1 MSGAMEFKRFLAHA
15 LEMEEEAMNRY
26 RELAEALR
34 EHNNLLV
41 ADFFEAMAAESAK
54 HLAEVKGIEVPGELP
69 KFAPWDYD
77 WPADA
82 PESTSYEAVHYR
94 MDLRRALELALEN
107 EREAQAFYAQFAETT
122 TDLETARLAASY
134 AAEEAEHARRLEE
147 RLKRL
152 PPTSP
157 SQFEDDDP
165 AQSPE

>member
-1 MSGAMEFKRFLAHA
+1 MSGAMELKRFLAHA

-41 ADFFEAMAAESAK
+41 ADFFEAMAGESAK
-54 HLAEVKGIEVPGELP
+54 HLEEVKSFPIAGDLP
-69 KFAPWDYD
+69 VFDPWDYD

-107 EREAQAFYAQFAETT
+107 EREAQAFYAQYAEST
-122 TDLETARLAASY
+122 TDLETARLASSY
-134 AAEEAEHARRLEE
+134 AAEEADHARRLEE
-147 RLKRL
+147 RLKHL

-165 AQSPE
+165 AHIPE